1 MDRAAEIA
9 RELPSDR
16 LELEMTLSAA
26 IEEFYA
32 SGGEDGVA
40 VPAIE
45 FAHPA
50 WAVPIRWASKVED
63 PDGDETATIDLPL
76 IAGGPKAPHVMGA
89 FQIVHPGQEKDGPT
103 DGKIRLDG
111 VSGKLQEPLRAAQGY
126 AEPVRVTIRT
136 YLASSLDELRAVTG
150 PDEVIEDL
158 ELASVQVTADMAE
171 GTLAFRDGRNLNVPT
186 GDNAFFDRG
195 NYPGLFV

>member
-1 MDRAAEIA
+1 M
-9 RELPSDR
+9 S
-16 LELEMTLSAA
+16 LSAA
-26 IEEFYA
+26 IEEHYA

-50 WAVPIRWASKVED
+50 WAVPIRWVTKVED
-63 PDGDETATIDLPL
+63 PDGDETKTIDLPL
-76 IAGGPKAPHVMGA
+76 ILGGAKVAHVMGA
-89 FQIVHPGQEKDGPT
+89 FQIVHPGQDKDGPA

-111 VSGKLQEPLRAAQGY
+111 VSAELQEPLRAAQGF
-126 AEPVRVTIRT
+126 AEPVRVTIRS
-136 YLASSLDELRAVTG
+136 YLASSLDELRAASG

-171 GTLAFRDGRNLNVPT
+171 GTLTYRDGRNLNVPT

-195 NYPGLFV
+195 NYPGLFT